1 MSTRSAPSAGFLAV
15 HRTRGHRLTQP
26 PPSSPPRRN
35 PSEEGP
41 LLSLA
46 PQPPFS
52 PVLLTD
58 LYALT
63 MLQAYFEEDM
73 CEVAVFSLFVRRL
86 PERRNYLLACG
97 LDDVLAFLETLR
109 FDQAALAYLDSL
121 GRFSERFLR
130 WLEHLRFTGD
140 VHAVPEGTP
149 VFAQEPIVEIDA
161 PIAEAQLVEAFVMN
175 QINLQ
180 TVLATKAARS
190 VDAAKGKQV
199 VDFGLRRMHGIDA
212 GLKGARAFHIAGVD
226 ATSNVAAGQAYGLRV
241 AGTLAHSYIQA
252 HDSEYDAFRAFV
264 RLYPDTVLLV
274 DTYDTLEG
282 VRKVVDLARELGEQ
296 FRVSAVRLDSGDLAD
311 LALKTRR
318 MLDDAGLHR
327 VTIFASGGLDENE
340 IARLVAA
347 GVPIDGFGVGTD
359 MGVSRDAPSLDIAYK
374 LVEYAGRGRMKL
386 STGKELLPG
395 RKQIFRV
402 ERDGTADH
410 DILGLRDEESCGRP
424 LLQRV
429 MAGGHRCDA
438 GRVALAEARAHA
450 RAELDRLPPR
460 LSALSPANPPYAVEL
475 SPGLQPGRDALRR
488 QHDLI
493 GSDEGRG

>member
-1 MSTRSAPSAGFLAV
+1 MPAGRA
-15 HRTRGHRLTQP
+15 RRRREGYGLTQ
-26 PPSSPPRRN
+26 R
-35 PSEEGP
+35 
-41 LLSLA
+41 
-46 PQPPFS
+46 QPPFS
-52 PVLLTD
+52 PVLFTD

-63 MLQAYFEEDM
+63 MLQAYFEQDM
-73 CEVAVFSLFVRRL
+73 RDIAVFSLFVRRL

-121 GRFSERFLR
+121 GRFSDRFLR
-130 WLEHLRFTGD
+130 WLEDLRFTGD

-149 VFAQEPIVEIDA
+149 VFAQEPLVEIDA

-175 QINLQ
+175 QIHLQ
-180 TVLATKAARS
+180 TVLASKAARV
-190 VDAAKGKQV
+190 VDAAKGRQV

-212 GLKGARAFHIAGVD
+212 GMKAARAFHIAGVD
-226 ATSNVAAGQAYGLRV
+226 ATSNVAAGQAYGLPV

-252 HDSEYDAFRAFV
+252 HDDESEAFRAFA

-282 VRKVVDLARELGEQ
+282 IRKVAELAREPGTH
-296 FRVSAVRLDSGDLAD
+296 FRVGAVRLDSGDLAD
-311 LALKTRR
+311 LAFKARR
-318 MLDDAGLHR
+318 MLDEAGLRR
-327 VTIFASGGLDENE
+327 VTIFGSGGLDENE

-347 GVPIDGFGVGTD
+347 GAPIDGFGVGSE

-386 STGKELLPG
+386 SPGKALLPG

-402 ERDGTADH
+402 EREGAAEH
-410 DILGLRDEESCGRP
+410 DILGLRDEGPCGRP
-424 LLQRV
+424 LMQRV
-429 MAGGHRCDA
+429 MAGGRRSAA
-438 GRVALAEARAHA
+438 GRVTLDDARAHA
-450 RAELDRLPPR
+450 RAESDRLPPR
-460 LSALSPANPPYAVEL
+460 LRGLSPATPPYAVLL
-475 SPGLQPGRDALRR
+475 SPGLQQERDALRR
-488 QHDLI
+488 RYDLI